1 MKRNW
6 VVGLPIWVWII
17 IFVLVYIVIK
27 SPSTGVYILSLPARL
42 ISGVGNFFIGLVH
55 SYGGP

>member
-1 MKRNW
+1 M
-6 VVGLPIWVWII
+6 PITVWLI

-27 SPSTGVYILSLPARL
+27 SPPAGVYILSLPARL
-42 ISGVGNFFIGLVH
+42 ISGVGNFFIGLVG

>member
-1 MKRNW
+1 M
-6 VVGLPIWVWII
+6 VGLPVWVWLI

-27 SPSTGVYILSLPARL
+27 SPPVGVYILSLPARL
-42 ISGVGNFFIGLVH
+42 ISGIGNFFIGLVH

>member
-1 MKRNW
+1 MP
-6 VVGLPIWVWII
+6 VWVWLI

-27 SPSTGVYILSLPARL
+27 SPPVGVYILSLPTRL
-42 ISGVGNFFIGLVH
+42 ISGIGNFFIGLVH